1 MTQSS
6 TEIPYSTTIQNMPSC
21 RLEQPGHLVQSRCP
35 TFCAF
40 GKPEEATPIL
50 GTPALDQVFMDTS
63 SRSNAFMTSFFLQQT
78 MANCYFKRST
88 CFFVNH
94 FLQIN
99 LSQHQNPI
107 QTVCTSQV
115 AGHSECTAEG
125 FDLSRHQKSWLHM
138 NNLSIL
144 AGP

>member
-63 SRSNAFMTSFFLQQT
+63 SRSNAFMTSFFC
-78 MANCYFKRST
+78 NKRW
-88 CFFVNH
+88 
-94 FLQIN
+94 QIA
-99 LSQHQNPI
+99 
-107 QTVCTSQV
+107 TSKDPLV
-115 AGHSECTAEG
+115 
-125 FDLSRHQKSWLHM
+125 F
-138 NNLSIL
+138 LSITFCKSIFRNTRIQYKQFVPVRWQDIL
-144 AGP
+144 NALQKDLICHDTKNHGFI